1 MCSLAYL
8 PDGTQRESAV
18 QNKMIG
24 TFDSPDS
31 LGALPT
37 AASAPPAS
45 LAWPMRVLQSLGRRL
60 SFAIA
65 GRAASPNGAEHLPA
79 IGASVAEG
87 ARLWAAQIGA
97 AQAQMHTA
105 TSELLGGFRE
115 ILDTLD
121 GMLEAPSG
129 PLSGNV
135 PANGADLESTGSTL
149 ERCEHKLGI
158 LLERIQGMAQSR
170 EQISGSVRGLSAVS
184 GGMSSMAEDVGR
196 LARQTNLL
204 SVNAAI
210 EAARAGD
217 SGRGFAVVAAEV
229 RRLSAESGATGQRI
243 GVQVREFQ
251 SGIETTL
258 RQTDINATEDA
269 RAIAISSSEVRDVI
283 ASVGG
288 LLAESGERA
297 AQLRARSEQVRAE
310 VQRLLIAFQF
320 QDRVDQILCQVCT
333 SMTQASALLQ
343 DAIAQGRAPDA
354 DTWTALLNSGYTTS
368 EQSDIALG
376 KQGSSAPTASAETLF
391 F

>member
-1 MCSLAYL
+1 
-8 PDGTQRESAV
+8 
-18 QNKMIG
+18 MIG
-24 TFDSPDS
+24 TFDTPAS
-31 LGALPT
+31 LGATPSAT
-37 AASAPPAS
+37 ADRSVRP
-45 LAWPMRVLQSLGRRL
+45 AWPLRVLRSLGRCL
-60 SFAIA
+60 PFGKAA
-65 GRAASPNGAEHLPA
+65 HAASPTSAEALPA
-79 IGASVAEG
+79 IGACVAEG

-105 TSELLGGFRE
+105 TAELIGGFRE

-121 GMLEAPSG
+121 AMLETPSE
-129 PLSGNV
+129 PLARN
-135 PANGADLESTGSTL
+135 AQADGADLEIHGSTL
-149 ERCEHKLGI
+149 ERCEHKLGV

-170 EQISGSVRGLSAVS
+170 EQITSSVRGLSAVS

-243 GVQVREFQ
+243 GTQVREFQ
-251 SGIETTL
+251 GGIETTL
-258 RQTDINATEDA
+258 RQTDINAAEDA
-269 RAIAISSSEVRDVI
+269 RAIATSSSEVRDVI
-283 ASVGG
+283 SSVGG
-288 LLAESGERA
+288 LLTESNERA
-297 AQLRARSEQVRAE
+297 KQLRTRSEQVRAE

-320 QDRVDQILCQVCT
+320 QDRVDQILCQVC
-333 SMTQASALLQ
+333 SSITQASEHLL

-354 DTWTALLNSGYTTS
+354 VAWTALLNTGYTTS
-368 EQSDIALG
+368 EQSDIAIG
-376 KQGSSAPTASAETLF
+376 KTGGATPTASAETLF